1 MTPMFSKDSLKINTP
16 NIHLTIK
23 KKQNLLYYTIPVMPN
38 VNLRTTETVQ
48 RHPPAPT
55 NIKTGKRSKL
65 FSLQ

>member
-1 MTPMFSKDSLKINTP
+1 
-16 NIHLTIK
+16 
-23 KKQNLLYYTIPVMPN
+23 MPN

-65 FSLQ
+65 FSLQSNKKQ